1 MKQTIN
7 LYQFREAFMHANRKD
22 QFSYEGLELLFGYL
36 EEIDPDYELDV
47 IAVCCDFS
55 ELSDI
60 DIRAQY
66 KIDTD
71 DDVAEFLQDNT
82 AYIGRT
88 PFGFVY
94 QDF

>member
-47 IAVCCDFS
+47 VELCCGYS
-55 ELSDI
+55 ESTED

-71 DDVAEFLQDNT
+71 DVEEFLQDNT

-88 PFGFVY
+88 PSGFVY

>member
-1 MKQTIN
+1 MKQTVT
-7 LYQFREAFMHANRKD
+7 LAHFRDTFTHADRGNN
-22 QFSYEGLELLFGYL
+22 FTYEGLELLFGYL

-47 IAVCCDFS
+47 VELCCGYS
-55 ELSDI
+55 ESTED

-71 DDVAEFLQDNT
+71 DVEEVLQDNT

-88 PFGFVY
+88 PSGFVY